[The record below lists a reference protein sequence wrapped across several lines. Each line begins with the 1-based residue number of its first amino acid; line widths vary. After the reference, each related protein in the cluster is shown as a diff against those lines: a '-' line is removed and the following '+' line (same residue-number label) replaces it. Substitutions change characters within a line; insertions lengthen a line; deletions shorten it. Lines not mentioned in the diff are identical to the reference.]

1 MTPTTRAA
9 ANKDGAGGQKR
20 EKMAAAELKVSKQ
33 RAEKVRKDKIKYY
46 KELVKELKDHAGL
59 ALVVEGALGRG
70 GLVATDEVKKKVADE
85 VVAYVEE
92 ILRDSG
98 L

>member
-1 MTPTTRAA
+1 MTAV
-9 ANKDGAGGQKR
+9 K
-20 EKMAAAELKVSKQ
+20 LKVSKQ
-33 RAEKVRKDKIKYY
+33 KAEKVRKDKIKNY
-46 KELVKELKDHAGL
+46 KELVEELKEHAGL

-70 GLVATDEVKKKVADE
+70 GLVASEKVKKKVADE